1 MKRVYNNISID
12 LRKTILS
19 NNKINTKYIKAILAL
34 LDQFNNKKKLS
45 LKKKT
50 IIIISII
57 KYNILILQSYIE
69 VVNYLDYNKQQKA
82 IIDFKISQLLT
93 NNT

>member
-69 VVNYLDYNKQQKA
+69 VVNYLDYSKQ
-82 IIDFKISQLLT
+82 
-93 NNT
+93 